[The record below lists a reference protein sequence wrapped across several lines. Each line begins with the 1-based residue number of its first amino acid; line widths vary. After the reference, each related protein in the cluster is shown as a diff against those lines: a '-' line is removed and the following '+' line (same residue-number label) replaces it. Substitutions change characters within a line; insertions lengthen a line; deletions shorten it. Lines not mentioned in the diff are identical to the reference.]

1 MTNVKY
7 GITKCKYLTCHATCD
22 YRLQF
27 CGLNRMN
34 SLIKIH
40 KSLNQDE
47 QGIMKTNFNHNRHTG
62 CCLKEDRRCMA
73 EIHVLLIRRKTLSNR
88 SINQAK
94 EDCLT
99 STRVSFTLLNI

>member
-7 GITKCKYLTCHATCD
+7 GITKCKYLACHTTYD

-40 KSLNQDE
+40 ESLNQDE
-47 QGIMKTNFNHNRHTG
+47 QGKMKTNFW
-62 CCLKEDRRCMA
+62 LK
-73 EIHVLLIRRKTLSNR
+73 LRKSEN
-88 SINQAK
+88 
-94 EDCLT
+94 
-99 STRVSFTLLNI
+99 